1 VREKLE
7 DYVKQVTEEFQR
19 QQSYRREVEKNWY
32 LSHFRTD
39 RHQKIVWAREIK
51 LDTLSDLLDQFPTV
65 SDAASFDDLQS
76 TKISFDNRIKS
87 MTEDI

>member
-1 VREKLE
+1 
-7 DYVKQVTEEFQR
+7 
-19 QQSYRREVEKNWY
+19 
-32 LSHFRTD
+32 
-39 RHQKIVWAREIK
+39 
-51 LDTLSDLLDQFPTV
+51 LLDQFPTV